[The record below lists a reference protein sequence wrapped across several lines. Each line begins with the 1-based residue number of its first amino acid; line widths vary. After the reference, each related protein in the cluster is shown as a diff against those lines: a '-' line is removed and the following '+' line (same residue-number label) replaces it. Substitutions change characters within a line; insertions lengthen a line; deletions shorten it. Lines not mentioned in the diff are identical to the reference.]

1 MSYTNSSLP
10 PNFISLRDQNG
21 REYFVDRNTG
31 RSQWEDPR
39 KNGYA
44 GPPQN
49 MQNSYGNQYQ
59 QQQQQGGY
67 YQGPPQGY
75 NNQGPPQGYNN
86 QGYNNQGYNNQGYN
100 NQGPPQGYYQGPP
113 QGYQQQWSGQPPN
126 GYQQGPPPNYYQQ
139 SMPPQA
145 QQHVVAVSG
154 APKKESFFK
163 KHSLLTGLAAGG
175 LAAYGVNEFME
186 HEQEERYEA
195 YEEGRQ
201 DGFADGYEDGFDD
214 GGDF

>member
-1 MSYTNSSLP
+1 
-10 PNFISLRDQNG
+10 
-21 REYFVDRNTG
+21 
-31 RSQWEDPR
+31 
-39 KNGYA
+39 
-44 GPPQN
+44 
-49 MQNSYGNQYQ
+49 
-59 QQQQQGGY
+59 
-67 YQGPPQGY
+67 
-75 NNQGPPQGYNN
+75 
-86 QGYNNQGYNNQGYN
+86 
-100 NQGPPQGYYQGPP
+100 
-113 QGYQQQWSGQPPN
+113 
-126 GYQQGPPPNYYQQ
+126 
-139 SMPPQA
+139 
-145 QQHVVAVSG
+145 QQHVAVSG